1 MKLFSKKGQISLE
14 ISLLILAVLASSVL
28 VGYELLKANTS
39 TNSLT
44 AKSIKNTTM
53 KGFAN

>member
-1 MKLFSKKGQISLE
+1 MINQYLLE
-14 ISLLILAVLASSVL
+14 ISLLILAVLAGSVV

-39 TNSLT
+39 TNSLSV
-44 AKSIKNTTM
+44 KSIKNTTM

>member
-14 ISLLILAVLASSVL
+14 MSLLILAVLVGSVL
-28 VGYELLKANTS
+28 VGYELLKTNTS

-44 AKSIKNTTM
+44 VKSIKNTTM